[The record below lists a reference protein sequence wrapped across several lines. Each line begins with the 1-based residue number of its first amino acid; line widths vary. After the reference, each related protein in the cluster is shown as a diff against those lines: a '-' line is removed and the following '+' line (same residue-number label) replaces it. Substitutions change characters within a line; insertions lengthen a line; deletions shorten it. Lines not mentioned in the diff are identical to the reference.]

1 MDTSAAMRK
10 ATNDREKEEYRKTGK
25 CFECGKQGHLA
36 HVCPTKRNRQT
47 LSRCTVEIEDYKLD
61 HESNAQPDPE
71 ALATQAMKLSEGDR
85 DTFRAEAPRAG
96 GGDRFSQCLNAMTLI
111 RVIGTSFCILIKD
124 KAIYVPFVLRTS
136 KEESIKR
143 HSWTVAPPSVLS
155 TQEQYAS

>member
-85 DTFRAEAPRAG
+85 DTFVQKLQELGAETDFLDA
-96 GGDRFSQCLNAMTLI
+96 
-111 RVIGTSFCILIKD
+111 
-124 KAIYVPFVLRTS
+124 
-136 KEESIKR
+136 
-143 HSWTVAPPSVLS
+143 
-155 TQEQYAS
+155 